1 MLVALPLRVHATAGP
16 GKITGPS
23 TAATPGDAQIC
34 ATEGVQNEV
43 KAKRWTEGGGAPTL
57 PSHPADRASVALAAA
72 VGGAAFGR
80 TRSLAISQRGHG
92 HHLLQQNLKE
102 VRQLRARAQ
111 DLAGEASCVRS
122 LCSFLSRL
130 PPYFS
135 GNSAKWK
142 QALPKGHAPHG
153 WCRSSQGHRPFWEC
167 CRPLACHPAHWW
179 GEWG

>member
-1 MLVALPLRVHATAGP
+1 MVLPLRVRATAGS
-16 GKITGPS
+16 GKISGPS
-23 TAATPGDAQIC
+23 TAAAPGDAQIC
-34 ATEGVQNEV
+34 ATEDVQNEV
-43 KAKRWTEGGGAPTL
+43 KARTWTEGGGAPTL

-122 LCSFLSRL
+122 LCTS
-130 PPYFS
+130 
-135 GNSAKWK
+135 
-142 QALPKGHAPHG
+142 
-153 WCRSSQGHRPFWEC
+153 RSS
-167 CRPLACHPAHWW
+167 
-179 GEWG
+179 

>member
-1 MLVALPLRVHATAGP
+1 MPLRVRATAGP

-43 KAKRWTEGGGAPTL
+43 KAKRWMEGGGAPTL
-57 PSHPADRASVALAAA
+57 PSHPADRASLALAAA
-72 VGGAAFGR
+72 VGGDTSGR

-111 DLAGEASCVRS
+111 DLAGRGGIM
-122 LCSFLSRL
+122 R
-130 PPYFS
+130 
-135 GNSAKWK
+135 
-142 QALPKGHAPHG
+142 
-153 WCRSSQGHRPFWEC
+153 
-167 CRPLACHPAHWW
+167 
-179 GEWG
+179 